1 MPGGTP
7 PDLDADA
14 CVVGG
19 TTTGLWTALRLARRG
34 VRVVLLE
41 PRALAPVRRAGLLTP
56 GLTAWQSA
64 VCGQASKETAR
75 ATFDLS
81 LEAVA
86 QAVAELEALGLARV
100 GRGLLRVG
108 ALHEAAALDA
118 EDAARD
124 LLGLTELRRWH
135 GSEIAA
141 TIASQRY
148 AGATYDPHALIFDTA
163 HLTSVLAAAARAAGV
178 RILEGTP
185 ALGAD
190 LEGVRKYVHT
200 PAGRVRAD
208 HVVLCDGRAA
218 AAVAP
223 WLARSLTAEPWV
235 GGNFA
240 VRVARPDFSGLVV
253 EAGPLGA
260 RFMPDEGDLSFEA
273 PTATRV
279 RGEVG
284 AAVALR
290 RRARAVY
297 PELGRALAERAA
309 GFTLWRTPS
318 GLPLIGERRPGV
330 WYAAGLDANPL
341 ANAALAADVI
351 TAALVDRNQKIAD
364 LSPFQPRYAYGL
376 AGRMASASHFW
387 WLRLRDGM
395 AHVAAVRAA
404 TPEASAKTPG
414 KSPGKT
420 PGKTPGIRLPL
431 AGALERGR
439 QHVRGKRADP
449 RLGTAGQVHHGP
461 AGGHGAGEPVA
472 AALAMPAGTPG
483 HGAHADGEAGAA
495 GGREHLHAAT

>member
-1 MPGGTP
+1 MPVGAP
-7 PDLDADA
+7 PDLNTDA
-14 CVVGG
+14 CIIGG
-19 TTTGLWTALRLARRG
+19 TTAGLWIALKLARRG
-34 VRVVLLE
+34 VDVLLLE
-41 PRALAPVRRAGLLTP
+41 PGTLAPAHRAGLLTP
-56 GLTAWQSA
+56 GLSLWQSG
-64 VCGQASKETAR
+64 VCGLASKDTAR

-86 QAVAELEALGLARV
+86 EAVTELEALGLARV

-108 ALHEAAALDA
+108 ATHETAALDA
-118 EDAARD
+118 EAAARD
-124 LLGLTELRRWH
+124 LLGLNELRRWQQ
-135 GSEIAA
+135 SEIAA

-148 AGATYDPHALIFDTA
+148 MGATYDPHALIFDTA
-163 HLTSVLAAAARAAGV
+163 ALTQVLAAAARAAGV
-178 RILEGTP
+178 RILERTP

-208 HVVLCDGRAA
+208 HVVLCDGHAA

-223 WLARSLTAEPWV
+223 WLARALTPEPWV
-235 GGNFA
+235 SGGFA

-260 RFMPDEGDLSFEA
+260 RFMPHEGELSFAA
-273 PTATRV
+273 PTAIRL

-297 PELGRALAERAA
+297 PELGRGLAERAA
-309 GFTLWRTPS
+309 GFTLSRTPS
-318 GLPLIGERRPGV
+318 GLPLIGERRQGV

-341 ANAALAADVI
+341 ANAALAADAI

-364 LSPFQPRYAYGL
+364 LAPFQPRYAYGL
-376 AGRMASASHFW
+376 AGRVTNIASFW

-395 AHVAAVRAA
+395 AHRAAVRADR
-404 TPEASAKTPG
+404 PEAPAQAPA
-414 KSPGKT
+414 
-420 PGKTPGIRLPL
+420 IRLPL
-431 AGALERGR
+431 AGAVERSR
-439 QHVRGKRADP
+439 LHARAKRADP
-449 RLGTAGQVHHGP
+449 RHGSATHGHHAPAG
-461 AGGHGAGEPVA
+461 GGHGAGEPAV
-472 AALAMPAGTPG
+472 AALAMPAGAPG
-483 HGAHADGEAGAA
+483 HGGHVEGEAGAG